1 MALVF
6 SLKKKQSDSMRKSIT
21 PIALAFITFAM
32 LSCSD
37 HNIEPKMSGNEDGL
51 NTGDPSTSMTSHQ
64 GTEVAYTYEALPNG
78 TVRMTFQNTTGHT
91 LNGDLIREG
100 VSFLQNGTIITEF
113 SVPAGSTY
121 TYIDDNVV
129 PNETYRY
136 IFEYFVGDTGDYEIF
151 FDEVTVV
158 SDIPA
163 LGNFILV
170 APSND
175 DEYDVLTNGYTI
187 VIGGT
192 NIKVEANADRTGSV
206 VFYLNGRKFKD
217 NTSPFAL
224 FREVNG
230 DYERGRL
237 RNGTYT
243 LTAIAYP
250 RNNGRGVAGDTATVN
265 FTVNNIYQDGE

>member
-1 MALVF
+1 MAFV
-6 SLKKKQSDSMRKSIT
+6 
-21 PIALAFITFAM
+21 TFAM

-37 HNIEPKMSGNEDGL
+37 HNVVPNMPADNGIPNISD
-51 NTGDPSTSMTSHQ
+51 SRTSIASHQ
-64 GTEVAYTYEALPNG
+64 GTEVAYTYEALSNG
-78 TVRMTFQNTTGHT
+78 TVRFSFQNTTGHT

-121 TYIDDNVV
+121 VYIDDNVV
-129 PNETYRY
+129 PGETYRY

-175 DEYDVLTNGYTI
+175 DEYDVLTEGYTI

-192 NIKVEANADRTGSV
+192 NIKVEANDDLTGSV
-206 VFYLNGRKFKD
+206 IFYLNDKKYKD
-217 NTSPFAL
+217 NTAPFAL
-224 FREVNG
+224 FSEANG
-230 DYERGRL
+230 DYERGKL
-237 RNGTYT
+237 ENGSYT

-250 RNNGRGVAGDTATVN
+250 EKNGKGIAGDTATVN
-265 FTVNNIYQDGE
+265 FMVNNIYEDGL

>member
-1 MALVF
+1 MAPFF
-6 SLKKKQSDSMRKSIT
+6 SSKRKLLPMKRSIL
-21 PIALAFITFAM
+21 PIAMACAALAM

-37 HNIEPKMSGNEDGL
+37 DNVAPEVPDIR
-51 NTGDPSTSMTSHQ
+51 TSATSHQ
-64 GTEVAYTYEALPNG
+64 GTIVNYTYESLSNG
-78 TVRMTFQNTTGHT
+78 TVRFTFQNTTGHT

-113 SVPAGSTY
+113 SVPAGTTY

-129 PNETYRY
+129 PGETYRY
-136 IFEYFVGDTGDYEIF
+136 IFEYFVGGTSDYEIY

-175 DEYDVLTNGYTI
+175 DEYDVLTDGYTI

-192 NIKVEANADRTGSV
+192 NIKVEANADLTRSV
-206 VFYLNGRKFKD
+206 IFYLNGKKYKD
-217 NTSPFAL
+217 NTAPFAL

-230 DYERGRL
+230 DYQAGSLE
-237 RNGTYT
+237 NGTYT

-250 RNNGRGVAGDTATVN
+250 QKNGKGIAGDTATVN
-265 FTVNNIYQDGE
+265 FTVNNIYQDGL

>member
-1 MALVF
+1 MI
-6 SLKKKQSDSMRKSIT
+6 KSII
-21 PIALAFITFAM
+21 PIAMAFVTFAI

-37 HNIEPKMSGNEDGL
+37 HNVVPNMPADDEVLMNDSR
-51 NTGDPSTSMTSHQ
+51 TSISSHQ
-64 GTEVAYTYEALPNG
+64 GTDVAYTYEALSNG
-78 TVRMTFQNTTGHT
+78 TVRLTFQNTTGHT

-129 PNETYRY
+129 PGETYRY
-136 IFEYFVGDTGDYEIF
+136 IFEYFVGDTGDYEIY
-151 FDEVTVV
+151 FDEIAVV

-175 DEYDVLTNGYTI
+175 DEYDVLTDGYTI
-187 VIGGT
+187 MIGGT
-192 NIKVEANADRTGSV
+192 NIKIEANADRTGSV
-206 VFYLNGRKFKD
+206 IFYLNGRKYRD

-224 FREVNG
+224 FREING
-230 DYERGRL
+230 DYQRGSL

-243 LTAIAYP
+243 LMAIAYP
-250 RNNGRGVAGDTATVN
+250 ERNGKGVAGDTATVN
-265 FTVNNIYQDGE
+265 FTVNNIYQDGQ